1 MLCKTNFGKIIGAYS
16 PMKWKSYGRTAITGG
31 ESFIIFYDDDLLR
44 KCTQKA

>member
-16 PMKWKSYGRTAITGG
+16 PMKWKNYRETAIKGG